1 MGGQNAMYVLYGFP
15 GSRTTRV
22 TWTLEEIGADYEFV
36 ATHPHSK
43 IAYSVN
49 PSGKLPAL
57 KIEDRTI
64 IDSIAI
70 CSYLADCH
78 LEANLTYSP
87 GTIER
92 GQLDSWLQFAALD
105 LEAPLWMFNRQTR
118 LLPKPKRTPDIL
130 DLCTGD
136 WESAVRTMAVRL
148 GDKAYAMG
156 EQFTIADVVLG
167 HIGRWAARMKYP
179 IDPQSVISYFDRVH
193 KRPALARALEW
204 ESAAATASA

>member
-1 MGGQNAMYVLYGFP
+1 MYVLYGFP

-22 TWTLEEIGADYEFV
+22 TWTLEEIGASYEFV

-57 KIEDRTI
+57 KVEDRTI

-78 LEANLTYSP
+78 PESGLTYSP

-92 GQLDSWLQFAALD
+92 AQMESWLQFAALD
-105 LEAPLWMFNRQTR
+105 LEAPLWMFNRQTM
-118 LLPKPKRTPDIL
+118 LLPKPKRSPGIL

-136 WESAVRTMAVRL
+136 WENAVKTMAVRL
-148 GDKAYAMG
+148 GDKTYAMG
-156 EQFTIADVVLG
+156 ERFTIADVVLG
-167 HIGRWAARMKYP
+167 HIGRWAARVNYP
-179 IDPQSVISYFDRVH
+179 IEPQSVSSYFDRVQ
-193 KRPALARALEW
+193 KRPALTRALDR
-204 ESAAATASA
+204 ESAAAKALA